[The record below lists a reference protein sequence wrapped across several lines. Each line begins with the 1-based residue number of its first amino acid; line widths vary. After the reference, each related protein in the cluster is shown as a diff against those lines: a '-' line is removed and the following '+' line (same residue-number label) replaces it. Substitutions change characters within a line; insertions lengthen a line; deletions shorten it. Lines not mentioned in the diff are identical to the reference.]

1 MPKSPHFFQ
10 KEQIIIQKQSSRC
23 VLSKRF
29 TTLLKSHFGKG
40 VLLWICCI
48 FSEQLFLRTPLDI
61 CLWPLLFTVVHLT
74 DSRHSAPVD
83 KFSKITDGLC
93 YAQVFL
99 SKFCRATFLMVL
111 CFDCWRESY
120 QFFTSSSFIWFWI
133 FCYLTRY
140 YEFQWISFTNITIEF
155 SFQKF
160 SRSFS
165 NWVVFPSLFR
175 RLLVEINITCW
186 ITCKIHPCGDIIML
200 DW

>member
-74 DSRHSAPVD
+74 DCRHSAPVD

-99 SKFCRATFLMVL
+99 CLNFVEQLSLWFFALIADVNPTNFLPLVVL
-111 CFDCWRESY
+111 FGS
-120 QFFTSSSFIWFWI
+120 
-133 FCYLTRY
+133 
-140 YEFQWISFTNITIEF
+140 EF
-155 SFQKF
+155 S
-160 SRSFS
+160 
-165 NWVVFPSLFR
+165 V
-175 RLLVEINITCW
+175 I
-186 ITCKIHPCGDIIML
+186 
-200 DW
+200 

>member
-99 SKFCRATFLMVL
+99 SLNFVEQLSLWFFALIADVNPTNFLPLVVL
-111 CFDCWRESY
+111 FGS
-120 QFFTSSSFIWFWI
+120 
-133 FCYLTRY
+133 
-140 YEFQWISFTNITIEF
+140 EF
-155 SFQKF
+155 S
-160 SRSFS
+160 
-165 NWVVFPSLFR
+165 V
-175 RLLVEINITCW
+175 I
-186 ITCKIHPCGDIIML
+186 
-200 DW
+200 